1 MTINYSID
9 HKLLQL
15 PVFTDKSGH
24 LKRAL
29 LISLSLIQH
38 FTTNAGTCIFYQS
51 QLAEDWDITDRY
63 FRDALRLLIDHK
75 LIKLVKS
82 YDRKAQTPAVYVA
95 STGSRRG
102 VSKQYTPGT
111 QAVDATSRVN
121 NIKLLKGDGAN
132 TPPPFTKESTSSDLE
147 SEYYQQQLKNKNN

>member
-15 PVFTDKSGH
+15 PVFIDKTGH

-29 LISLSLIQH
+29 LISLSLIKH
-38 FTTNAGTCIFYQS
+38 FTKHKGTCIFYQS

-63 FRDALRLLIDHK
+63 FREALGLLKDHK
-75 LIKLVKS
+75 LIKLVKA
-82 YDRKAQTPAVYVA
+82 YDRKTQTPAVYLA
-95 STGSRRG
+95 STGSRPG

-111 QAVDATSRVN
+111 KAVDATSRVN

-132 TPPPFTKESTSSDLE
+132 TPPPFTKNEDLSD
-147 SEYYQQQLKNKNN
+147 SDYYQQQLKNKSN

>member
-15 PVFTDKSGH
+15 PVFIDQTGH

-29 LISLSLIQH
+29 LISLSLINH
-38 FTTNAGTCIFYQS
+38 FTTHKGTCIFYQS

-63 FRDALRLLIDHK
+63 FREALRLLKEHK

-82 YDRKAQTPAVYVA
+82 YDRKTQTPAVYMA

-111 QAVDATSRVN
+111 KAVDATSRVN
-121 NIKLLKGDGAN
+121 NNKLLKGDGAT
-132 TPPPFTKESTSSDLE
+132 TPPPFMKESTSSDLE
-147 SEYYQQQLKNKNN
+147 SDYYQQQLKNKNN